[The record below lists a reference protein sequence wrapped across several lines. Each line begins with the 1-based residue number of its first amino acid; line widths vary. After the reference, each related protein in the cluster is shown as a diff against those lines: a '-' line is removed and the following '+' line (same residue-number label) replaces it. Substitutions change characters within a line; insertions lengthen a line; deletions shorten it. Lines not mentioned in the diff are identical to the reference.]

1 MIFKPFP
8 LLQTQRLILREPQI
22 ADWPVVS
29 HLRTDSYINRFVKR
43 SSAETEEKAKE
54 FIENALANMAKDELV
69 NWFICLKEDP
79 KMIGSICLWNI
90 SADRKTAEIGYDLD
104 APFWGKGIMDEAM
117 QAVINYGF
125 DILKLDNI
133 EAYTSYGNSASLGL
147 LRKNGF
153 KLNKE
158 KTDADNPDN
167 RIFEL
172 IRF

>member
-1 MIFKPFP
+1 MIFNPFP
-8 LLQTQRLILREPQI
+8 LLKTQRLILIEPQI

-29 HLRTDSYINRFVKR
+29 YLRTDSTVNRFVKR
-43 SSAETEEKAKE
+43 SSAESKEKAIE
-54 FIENALANMAKDELV
+54 FIENALRNTAEDKLV
-69 NWFICLKEDP
+69 NWFICLKDDP

-90 SADRKTAEIGYDLD
+90 SEDRKTAEIGYDLN
-104 APFWGKGIMDEAM
+104 PEFWGKGIMHEAM
-117 QAVINYGF
+117 QAVIKYGF
-125 DILKLDNI
+125 EILALDRI
-133 EAYTSYGNSASLGL
+133 EAYTSYENSPSLGL

-158 KTDADNPDN
+158 KSDPDNPDN

>member
-29 HLRTDSYINRFVKR
+29 YLRTDSTVNQFVKR
-43 SSAETEEKAKE
+43 SSAETEEEAIE
-54 FIENALANMAKDELV
+54 FIENALSNMANDKLV
-69 NWFICLKEDP
+69 NWFICLKDDP

-90 SADRKTAEIGYDLD
+90 SEDRKTAEIGYDLN
-104 APFWGKGIMDEAM
+104 PQFWGKGIMHEAM
-117 QAVINYGF
+117 QAVIKYGF
-125 DILKLDNI
+125 EILALHRI
-133 EAYTSYGNSASLGL
+133 EAYTSYENSASLGL

-153 KLNKE
+153 TLNKE

>member
-29 HLRTDSYINRFVKR
+29 YLRTDSTVNQFVKR
-43 SSAETEEKAKE
+43 SSAETEEEAIE

-69 NWFICLKEDP
+69 NWFICLKDDP

-90 SADRKTAEIGYDLD
+90 SEDRKTAEIGYDLN
-104 APFWGKGIMDEAM
+104 PQFWGKGIMHEAM
-117 QAVINYGF
+117 QAVIKYGF
-125 DILKLDNI
+125 EILALHRI
-133 EAYTSYGNSASLGL
+133 EAYTSYKNSASLGL